1 MKTQK
6 TILFLVI
13 AFIVSAITV
22 NSTAKPLHNETAT
35 FKVYGNCGM
44 CKNRIE
50 SSLKGINGV
59 TNADWDVKTKALTV
73 TYNPHVISLD
83 DIHKKVASVGHDTDK
98 IKADDKTYEALMGC
112 CQYERKK

>member
-6 TILFLVI
+6 SILFLVI
-13 AFIVSAITV
+13 AFIVSALTFHL
-22 NSTAKPLHNETAT
+22 TAQPMHNETAT

-50 SSLKGINGV
+50 SALKENGV
-59 TNADWDVKTKALTV
+59 SNAVWDVKTKMLTV
-73 TYNPHVISLD
+73 TYNPHIISLD
-83 DIHKKVASVGHDTDK
+83 QINKKIAAVGHDTETV
-98 IKADDKTYEALMGC
+98 KADDKTYKNLMGC